1 MLIYRLILLKDIYIK
16 VWMSKG
22 IVFIVTLLASMSRVG
37 LIGSY
42 AAVKYSISKDFHVG
56 EGFLGN
62 SINI

>member
-1 MLIYRLILLKDIYIK
+1 MA
-16 VWMSKG
+16 KG
-22 IVFIVTLLASMSRVG
+22 IVFMATLLAFMSRVG

-42 AAVKYSISKDFHVG
+42 AAVKYSISKDLHVG

>member
-1 MLIYRLILLKDIYIK
+1 MG
-16 VWMSKG
+16 KG
-22 IVFIVTLLASMSRVG
+22 IVFIVTLLAYMSRIG

-42 AAVKYSISKDFHVG
+42 AAIKYSISKDLLVG

>member
-1 MLIYRLILLKDIYIK
+1 MGK
-16 VWMSKG
+16 ST
-22 IVFIVTLLASMSRVG
+22 VFMVTLMASMSRIG

-42 AAVKYSISKDFHVG
+42 AAIKYSISKDLQVG